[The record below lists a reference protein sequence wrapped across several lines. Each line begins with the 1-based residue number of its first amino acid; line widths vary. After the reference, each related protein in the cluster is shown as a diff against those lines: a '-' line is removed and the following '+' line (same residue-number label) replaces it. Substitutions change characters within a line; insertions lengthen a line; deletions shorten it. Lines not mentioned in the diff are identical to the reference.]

1 LIVNGKVITTP
12 ATDLVREG
20 LSVRMTEGK
29 GKQIHPPVIMIT
41 AGLKGQIMVTEI
53 ICQTEGCNRNDSQLN
68 NRRNNLT
75 GDLNKGKDRNSKQ
88 KGGWNRNGSQHSN
101 RSNNQQ
107 DNLKEEVMVI
117 MAAKEIVVPINR
129 KGRSKRKEE
138 MSSHN
143 NNPSNSHQG
152 KLKEE
157 VMEAM
162 ETVEVMA
169 ADKAAGEKTGEE
181 DGFKY

>member
-1 LIVNGKVITTP
+1 
-12 ATDLVREG
+12 
-20 LSVRMTEGK
+20 
-29 GKQIHPPVIMIT
+29 
-41 AGLKGQIMVTEI
+41 MVTEI

-117 MAAKEIVVPINR
+117 MAAVAAKEIVVPINR